1 VASQLIKKVL
11 LLAYKINYNY
21 SFISSTS
28 NNLFRL
34 RHATDESNKI
44 NKEIGVSTKDDDDKF
59 KNYEKIKKN
68 FDIVKVG

>member
-1 VASQLIKKVL
+1 M
-11 LLAYKINYNY
+11 
-21 SFISSTS
+21 

-44 NKEIGVSTKDDDDKF
+44 NKEIGVSTKDYDDKL

-68 FDIVKVG
+68 FEKIKVGYG